1 MVVADTVQPPRLGAI
16 SMVKR
21 DGTLSPRFPL
31 IKRRY
36 VLGPGVHCDVR
47 INVQQAAAP
56 SEQAQIDIDE
66 NNQVCPACAS
76 GGDALPAAR

>member
-1 MVVADTVQPPRLGAI
+1 MVVADTVQLGSI

-21 DGTLSPRFPL
+21 DGTLLRFPL
-31 IKRRY
+31 NKRRY
-36 VLGPGVHCDVR
+36 VLGPGEHCDVR

-66 NNQVCPACAS
+66 NNQVRPACAPS
-76 GGDALPAAR
+76 CGSLPC

>member
-1 MVVADTVQPPRLGAI
+1 MVAADNVQLGAI

-21 DGTLSPRFPL
+21 DGTLSRFPL
-31 IKRRY
+31 NKRRY
-36 VLGPGVHCDVR
+36 VLGPGEHCDVR

-66 NNQVCPACAS
+66 NNQVRPACAPAATRS
-76 GGDALPAAR
+76 PAAR

>member
-1 MVVADTVQPPRLGAI
+1 MVVADTMQLGAI

-21 DGTLSPRFPL
+21 DGTLSRFPL
-31 IKRRY
+31 NKRRY
-36 VLGPGVHCDVR
+36 VLGPGEHCDVR

-66 NNQVCPACAS
+66 NNQVHPACAPRGLS
-76 GGDALPAAR
+76 LP